1 MKQTQPMTQ
10 HLGRLYKHI
19 SPLRRKQ
26 FGFLLVLMIL
36 TSFSEVFSIGAVLPL
51 LSVLMS
57 PEMVFEHSLAQPF
70 IQFLNITSP
79 EQLLLP
85 MTIAFGLAA
94 LLAGGMR
101 LLLLW
106 SGTKIAYLTGAD
118 LTIKVYR
125 GTLYQPYSVHISRNS
140 SAVINTMVS
149 KVNAAIQSTIIP
161 ILTLISSS
169 IMLIV
174 TLSFLLAIEPKIT
187 MIAFGGFALIYIG
200 IVSLTAKILVNNG
213 QRIAREHTQVVKLL
227 QEGLGGIRDI
237 LLDGTQELYCKL
249 YRRSDLPLR
258 RAQGINVFIG
268 SSPRFG
274 IEALGMMF
282 LAFMAYFLAKET
294 GGISQ
299 SIPIIGILA
308 FGAQRLL
315 PVLQQSYSAWSG
327 IQGARAS
334 VADALDFLDQPIPDY
349 ANKSSLELLP
359 FQHEINFN
367 KLSFS
372 YGHEEP
378 KVLNGIDLRIAKG
391 ARVGFI
397 GATGSGKS
405 TLIDIVMSLLLPTKG
420 TMSVDGQIITEDNF
434 RSWQKHIAH
443 VPQNIFL
450 ADSSI
455 EDNIAF
461 GVPRDQVDFERVKEA
476 AKRAQ
481 LAELIESW
489 PKKYQ
494 AFVGERGIRLSGGQR
509 QRIGIARAL
518 YKQADVLIFD
528 EATSALDNETEK
540 EVMQSINDLGKDLTI
555 IIVAHRLT
563 TLDSCTQI
571 VELYKGNIKRIG
583 SYHDIAPQI
592 SV

>member
-1 MKQTQPMTQ
+1 MTQ
-10 HLGRLYKHI
+10 HLGRLYNHI

-26 FGFLLVLMIL
+26 FGLLLVLMIL
-36 TSFSEVFSIGAVLPL
+36 TSFAEVFSIGAVLPL
-51 LSVLMS
+51 LTALMS
-57 PEMVFEHSLAQPF
+57 PEMVFEHPFAQSF
-70 IQFLNITSP
+70 IQFLGLTSP
-79 EQLLLP
+79 DQLLLP
-85 MTIAFGLAA
+85 MTFIFGLAA
-94 LLAGGMR
+94 LIAGGMR

-106 SGTKIAYLTGAD
+106 TGTKLAYLTGAD

-161 ILTLISSS
+161 VLTLISSS
-169 IMLIV
+169 IMLVV

-213 QRIAREHTQVVKLL
+213 RRIAREHIQVVKLL

-258 RAQGINVFIG
+258 RAQGANVFIG

-282 LAFMAYFLAKET
+282 LAFMAYYLAKET
-294 GGISQ
+294 GGIAQ
-299 SIPIIGILA
+299 SIPVIGILA
-308 FGAQRLL
+308 LGAQRLL
-315 PVLQQSYSAWSG
+315 PVLQQAYSAWSG

-349 ANKSSLELLP
+349 ASKFSPELLP
-359 FQHEINFN
+359 FRHEINFN
-367 KLSFS
+367 QLSFS
-372 YGHEEP
+372 YGPKEP
-378 KVLNGIDLRIAKG
+378 KVLNGIDLSIAKG
-391 ARVGFI
+391 ARVGLI
-397 GATGSGKS
+397 GTTGSGKS

-420 TMSVDGQIITEDNF
+420 TMSIDGQVISEDNF

-455 EDNIAF
+455 EDNIVL
-461 GVPRDQVDFERVKEA
+461 GTPKDQVDFERVKDA
-476 AKRAQ
+476 ARRAQ
-481 LAELIESW
+481 IADLIESW

-494 AFVGERGIRLSGGQR
+494 TSVGERGVRLSGGQR

-528 EATSALDNETEK
+528 EATSALDNDTEK
-540 EVMQSINDLGKDLTI
+540 EVMQAINDLSNDLTI
-555 IIVAHRLT
+555 IMVAHRLT
-563 TLDSCTQI
+563 TLNSCTQI
-571 VELYKGNIKRIG
+571 VELENGNVKRIG
-583 SYHDIAPQI
+583 SYQDIVSQI
-592 SV
+592 AV

>member
-1 MKQTQPMTQ
+1 MKQDQSITQ
-10 HLGRLYKHI
+10 HLGRLYSHI

-26 FGFLLVLMIL
+26 FGLILVLMIL
-36 TSFSEVFSIGAVLPL
+36 ASFAEVFSIGAVLPF

-57 PEMVFEHSLAQPF
+57 PEMVFENSFAQPF
-70 IQFLNITSP
+70 IQFFGLVSP
-79 EQLLLP
+79 DQLLLP
-85 MTIAFGLAA
+85 VTIAFGLAA

-106 SGTKIAYLTGAD
+106 SSTKVAYLTGAD

-125 GTLYQPYSVHISRNS
+125 GTLYRPYSVHVSRNS
-140 SAVINTMVS
+140 SSVINIMVR
-149 KVNAAIQSTIIP
+149 KVNATIQSTIIP
-161 ILTLISSS
+161 VLTLISSS
-169 IMLIV
+169 IMLV
-174 TLSFLLAIEPKIT
+174 VVLSFLLAIEPKIT
-187 MIAFGGFALIYIG
+187 MIAFGGFALIYIA
-200 IVSLTAKILVNNG
+200 IVSLTAKIIRNNSHL
-213 QRIAREHTQVVKLL
+213 IAREHNQVVKLL

-249 YRRSDLPLR
+249 YRRSDFPLR

-274 IEALGMMF
+274 VEAMGMIF
-282 LAFMAYFLAKET
+282 IAFMAYFFVRET
-294 GGISQ
+294 GGIAQ
-299 SIPIIGILA
+299 SIPVIGILA
-308 FGAQRLL
+308 LGAQRLL
-315 PVLQQSYSAWSG
+315 PVLQQSYSAWSD

-334 VADALDFLDQPIPDY
+334 VADTMDFLDQPIPDY
-349 ANKSSLELLP
+349 AGKSSFELMS

-367 KLSFS
+367 QLSFS
-372 YGHEEP
+372 YGPEEP
-378 KVLNGIDLRIAKG
+378 KVLNEINLSIARGTRI
-391 ARVGFI
+391 GFI

-420 TMSVDGQIITEDNF
+420 SMSIDGEVITEDNF

-443 VPQNIFL
+443 VPQSIFL

-455 EDNIAF
+455 EDNIAL
-461 GVPRDQVDFERVKEA
+461 GVSKDQVDFERIKKA

-481 LAELIESW
+481 LADLIESW

-494 AFVGERGIRLSGGQR
+494 TFVGERGVRLSGGQR

-528 EATSALDNETEK
+528 EATSSLDNKTEE
-540 EVMQSINDLGKDLTI
+540 EVIQAINNLSDDLTI

-563 TLDSCTQI
+563 TLSSCTQI
-571 VELYKGNIKRIG
+571 VELDKGNIKRIG
-583 SYHDIAPQI
+583 SYQDIVPQNTF
-592 SV
+592 